1 MKKMIALILAMFCVL
16 ALIGCENTPEVQATE
31 SDTPLNTEAQTEE
44 PLNTETQTEE
54 PLNTETQTE
63 EPSNTDSVLKVYGR
77 GTGFALD
84 KLKISEEQ
92 AGTVKEIWGNCEWA
106 DKVTETVYD
115 YVFIDGDREV
125 RYSYDVG
132 IFNDVTN
139 MKSCILTSEL
149 RAEIN
154 NIIDHLVVLPTV
166 D

>member
-1 MKKMIALILAMFCVL
+1 
-16 ALIGCENTPEVQATE
+16 
-31 SDTPLNTEAQTEE
+31 
-44 PLNTETQTEE
+44 LNTETQTEA
-54 PLNTETQTE
+54 
-63 EPSNTDSVLKVYGR
+63 PSNTDSVLKVHGKEF
-77 GTGFALD
+77 GLD
-84 KLKISEEQ
+84 KLQISEEQ
-92 AGTVKEIWGNCEWA
+92 AGTVKEIWGNCEWE
-106 DKVTETVYD
+106 DEVTETVYD

>member
-1 MKKMIALILAMFCVL
+1 MKKMIALILAMSCVL
-16 ALIGCENTPEVQATE
+16 ALIGCAPPEVQATE
-31 SDTPLNTEAQTEE
+31 SDTPS
-44 PLNTETQTEE
+44 NTETQTKA
-54 PLNTETQTE
+54 
-63 EPSNTDSVLKVYGR
+63 PSNTDSVLKVYGTEF
-77 GTGFALD
+77 GLD
-84 KLKISEEQ
+84 KLQISEEQ

-106 DKVTETVYD
+106 DEATETVYD

>member
-16 ALIGCENTPEVQATE
+16 ALIGCENTPEVATE
-31 SDTPLNTEAQTEE
+31 SDTPLNTETQTEA
-44 PLNTETQTEE
+44 PLNTETQTEA
-54 PLNTETQTE
+54 
-63 EPSNTDSVLKVYGR
+63 PSNTDSVLKVYGTEF
-77 GTGFALD
+77 GLD
-84 KLKISEEQ
+84 KLQISEEQ
-92 AGTVKEIWGNCEWA
+92 VGTVKEIWGNCEWA
-106 DKVTETVYD
+106 DEVTETVYD

>member
-1 MKKMIALILAMFCVL
+1 MKKMIALISAMFCVL

-31 SDTPLNTEAQTEE
+31 SDTPLNTE
-44 PLNTETQTEE
+44 TQTEA
-54 PLNTETQTE
+54 
-63 EPSNTDSVLKVYGR
+63 PSNTDSVLKVYGTDF
-77 GTGFALD
+77 GLD
-84 KLKISEEQ
+84 KLQISEEQ

-106 DKVTETVYD
+106 DEVTETVYD

-125 RYSYDVG
+125 RYSYNVG
-132 IFNDVTN
+132 IFNDITN

>member
-31 SDTPLNTEAQTEE
+31 SDTPS
-44 PLNTETQTEE
+44 NTETQTKA
-54 PLNTETQTE
+54 
-63 EPSNTDSVLKVYGR
+63 PSNTDSVLKVYGTEF
-77 GTGFALD
+77 GLD
-84 KLKISEEQ
+84 KLQISEEQ

-106 DKVTETVYD
+106 DEVTETVYD

-139 MKSCILTSEL
+139 MKSYILTSEL

>member
-31 SDTPLNTEAQTEE
+31 SDTPLNTE
-44 PLNTETQTEE
+44 TQTEA
-54 PLNTETQTE
+54 
-63 EPSNTDSVLKVYGR
+63 PSNTDSVLKVHGKEF
-77 GTGFALD
+77 GLD
-84 KLKISEEQ
+84 KLQISEEQ
-92 AGTVKEIWGNCEWA
+92 AGTVKEIWGNCEWE
-106 DKVTETVYD
+106 DEVTETVYD

>member
-16 ALIGCENTPEVQATE
+16 ALIGCENTPAEVQATE
-31 SDTPLNTEAQTEE
+31 SDTPLNTE
-44 PLNTETQTEE
+44 TQTEA
-54 PLNTETQTE
+54 
-63 EPSNTDSVLKVYGR
+63 PSNTDSVLKVYGKEF
-77 GTGFALD
+77 GLD
-84 KLKISEEQ
+84 KLQISEEQ

-106 DKVTETVYD
+106 DEVTETVYD

-139 MKSCILTSEL
+139 MKSCILTSEF